1 MAARSGDGTD
11 VGMQLAMADDKGK
24 SRLQQQIDENLRLV
38 YEETLKEAVPDRF
51 MDLIRRLRDVEAG
64 VGGARG
70 AGGEGLGGA
79 GGSPTG
85 RPAR

>member
-51 MDLIRRLRDVEAG
+51 TDLIRRLRDVEANANG
-64 VGGARG
+64 AARG
-70 AGGEGLGGA
+70 AGGEGA
-79 GGSPTG
+79 GGSLAG